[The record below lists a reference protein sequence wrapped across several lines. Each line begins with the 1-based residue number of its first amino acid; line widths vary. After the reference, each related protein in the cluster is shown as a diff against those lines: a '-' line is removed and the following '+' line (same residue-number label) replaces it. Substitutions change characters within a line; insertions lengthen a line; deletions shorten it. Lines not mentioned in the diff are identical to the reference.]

1 MAFRIK
7 QEKVEIAPEIE
18 NARAKLEEALQY
30 IIEKTD
36 ESPYESEDE
45 YHKGLNDIC
54 IKKEPSPISSP
65 AKKPAQRAQRK
76 RRRKDETLNR
86 SANSY
91 IMKLFDR
98 AVDLTPFND
107 QTPLYPICRAWIN
120 NQELY
125 KSAQQIKEEP
135 ASGETPAIE
144 EPEKEKEENDDFVRH
159 LPAPSPL
166 EGKDLRIP
174 SPIPQPEEEFV
185 ICSDEQNAV
194 SKESLMSKHLQ
205 RWKAVRRKWKH
216 AAKLN
221 EDRYRESAAVLK
233 SIFDK
238 AQRRD
243 ELTSNHWDTMTSVT

>member
-30 IIEKTD
+30 IIEKAD

-45 YHKGLNDIC
+45 YHKGLNDIS

-65 AKKPAQRAQRK
+65 AKKPAQRTQRK

-107 QTPLYPICRAWIN
+107 QTPLYPLELIN
-120 NQELY
+120 NQKLY
-125 KSAQQIKEEP
+125 KS
-135 ASGETPAIE
+135 G
-144 EPEKEKEENDDFVRH
+144 F
-159 LPAPSPL
+159 
-166 EGKDLRIP
+166 
-174 SPIPQPEEEFV
+174 
-185 ICSDEQNAV
+185 
-194 SKESLMSKHLQ
+194 
-205 RWKAVRRKWKH
+205 
-216 AAKLN
+216 
-221 EDRYRESAAVLK
+221 
-233 SIFDK
+233 
-238 AQRRD
+238 
-243 ELTSNHWDTMTSVT
+243 